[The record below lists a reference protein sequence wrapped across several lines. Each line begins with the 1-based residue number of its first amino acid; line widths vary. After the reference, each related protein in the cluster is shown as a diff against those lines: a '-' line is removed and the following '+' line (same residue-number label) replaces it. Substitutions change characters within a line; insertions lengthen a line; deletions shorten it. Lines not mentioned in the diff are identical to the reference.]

1 MAPVALGAAW
11 AGGWWLAGLLA
22 LVGTYA
28 TIEWNRMTSSAHAA
42 LSILNAV
49 VFILAGISFVGQGV
63 AVALLF
69 LGAGA
74 SLAVIVGILTRT
86 GPLWPVLG
94 LLYLGSAMIALL
106 WIREFAGWVSVLW
119 LFVIVWAT
127 DIGAYLS
134 GSLIGGP
141 KLVPRI
147 SPNKTWAGLV
157 GGCMLAAILSSA
169 LLFWHGEGWARA
181 VPLALLVLL
190 GLLLAVGSQVGDIVE
205 SWIKRHFKVKDSG
218 TLIPGH
224 GGILDRIDS
233 LVFIA
238 PFVAVSLF
246 LIGEYGIP
254 LNG

>member
-1 MAPVALGAAW
+1 MAPVALAAAW

-28 TIEWNRMTSSAHAA
+28 TIEWNRMTSTAHAA
-42 LSILNAV
+42 LSILNAIV
-49 VFILAGISFVGQGV
+49 LVLAGISFVDQGV
-63 AVALLF
+63 GVALLF
-69 LGAGA
+69 LAAGA
-74 SLAVIVGILTRT
+74 SLAVIVAMVTRI
-86 GPLWPVLG
+86 GPLWPVMG
-94 LLYLGSAMIALL
+94 LLYLGGAMVALL

-141 KLVPRI
+141 KLVPRV
-147 SPNKTWAGLV
+147 SPNKTWAGLI
-157 GGCMLAAILSSA
+157 GGCILAAILSSA
-169 LLFWHGEGWARA
+169 LLFWQGEGWARSM
-181 VPLALLVLL
+181 PLTILFLL
-190 GLLLAVGSQVGDIVE
+190 GLLLAIGSQVGDIVE
-205 SWIKRHFKVKDSG
+205 SWVKRHFKVKDSG

-233 LVFIA
+233 LVFTA
-238 PFVAVSLF
+238 PLVAVALY